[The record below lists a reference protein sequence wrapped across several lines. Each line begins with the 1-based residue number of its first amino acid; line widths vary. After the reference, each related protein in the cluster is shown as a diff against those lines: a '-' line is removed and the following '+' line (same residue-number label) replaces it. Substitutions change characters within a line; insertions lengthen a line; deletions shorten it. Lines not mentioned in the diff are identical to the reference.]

1 MSYEYDEYGN
11 CLHMWDN
18 NGTDICYSYDKNGN
32 IIRETEQLDG
42 LSAGMSYL
50 NMTVMAEWKHLQ
62 MPTGT
67 RRRISMKVDLGIEC
81 IYYSS
86 RECVST

>member
-1 MSYEYDEYGN
+1 MV
-11 CLHMWDN
+11 
-18 NGTDICYSYDKNGN
+18 
-32 IIRETEQLDG
+32 

-67 RRRISMKVDLGIEC
+67 RRRISMKVDFGNRMYLLLGNCET
-81 IYYSS
+81 SS
-86 RECVST
+86 KSFEPDLQEVDVDNKSFKT